1 MPAQVYLQGPKP
13 ISMQYRSCLL
23 FILVVPGLIVA
34 QQPIDPAA
42 TAESN
47 ALFNRLRSVPD
58 IGVMFGQQD
67 GDAYGVGWRNGKGTP
82 DAFAVAGDYP
92 AVHGWDLG
100 KIEHA
105 ATMNLD
111 SVNFRKM
118 RKWMIGN
125 YRRGGINTISWH
137 IDNPV
142 SGGSAWD
149 KTPAVK
155 DILPGGKL
163 HGKFLTQLDLLAEFL
178 DRLEFRGKKIPV
190 IFRPWHEHN
199 GDWFWWGKG
208 NCTEA
213 EYIALWQFT
222 VKHLRDTR
230 NLHHLLY
237 AISPDRSRMDIS
249 DLRGTYLYGYPG
261 DEFVDLIGLDNYHD
275 AGFCETATERDRKNA
290 ELTQVLKTISS
301 LAAEKGKIAA
311 MTETGQEGIREANWF
326 TRVLLD
332 PVKASRDIRIAYIL
346 VWRNANRKHHY
357 GPYPGHSSV
366 ADFLDY
372 RKDPLSLFE
381 KDIPNPYTTPNRQ

>member
-1 MPAQVYLQGPKP
+1 MC
-13 ISMQYRSCLL
+13 IR
-23 FILVVPGLIVA
+23 
-34 QQPIDPAA
+34 
-42 TAESN
+42 
-47 ALFNRLRSVPD
+47 
-58 IGVMFGQQD
+58 
-67 GDAYGVGWRNGKGTP
+67 
-82 DAFAVAGDYP
+82 
-92 AVHGWDLG
+92 
-100 KIEHA
+100 
-105 ATMNLD
+105 D
-111 SVNFRKM
+111 S
-118 RKWMIGN
+118 
-125 YRRGGINTISWH
+125 
-137 IDNPV
+137 
-142 SGGSAWD
+142 
-149 KTPAVK
+149 
-155 DILPGGKL
+155 
-163 HGKFLTQLDLLAEFL
+163 
-178 DRLEFRGKKIPV
+178 
-190 IFRPWHEHN
+190 FRPWHEHN

-237 AISPDRSRMDIS
+237 AISPDRSRMDLS

-366 ADFLDY
+366 ADFLNY